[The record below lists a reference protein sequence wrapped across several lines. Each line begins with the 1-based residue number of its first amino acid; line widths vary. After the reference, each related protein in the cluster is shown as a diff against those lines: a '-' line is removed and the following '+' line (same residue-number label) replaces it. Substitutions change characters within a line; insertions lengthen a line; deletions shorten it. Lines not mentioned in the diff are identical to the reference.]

1 MVVTVLSYTHIIS
14 QDILMT
20 EKEFLN
26 KVSNTPE
33 ALNFK
38 EVMVFIAENYQ
49 YHPVSFTNGRG
60 DEQVLNEAGT
70 NEGSCKIFAFAQ
82 LNKLNASQTLHCFGD
97 YYRQDVMQHP
107 EGSDHANI
115 RAFMV
120 HGWAGINFDGSALAA
135 R

>member
-1 MVVTVLSYTHIIS
+1 
-14 QDILMT
+14 MT

-26 KVSNTPE
+26 KISNAPE
-33 ALNFK
+33 ALSFK

-49 YHPVSFTNGRG
+49 YHPVSFTNGKG
-60 DEQVLNEAGT
+60 DEQVLNAAGT

-82 LNKLNASQTLHCFGD
+82 LNKLNESQTLHCFGD

-115 RAFMV
+115 RAFMA
-120 HGWAGINFDGSALAA
+120 HGWAGIDFDGSALVA